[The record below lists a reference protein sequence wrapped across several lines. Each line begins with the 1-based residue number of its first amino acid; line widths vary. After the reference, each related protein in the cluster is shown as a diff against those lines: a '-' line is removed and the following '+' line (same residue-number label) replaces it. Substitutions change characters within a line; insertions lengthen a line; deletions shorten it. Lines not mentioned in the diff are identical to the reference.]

1 MLPGSAHTRSTDGSA
16 AGGGGVDA
24 GAGDAVGVAG
34 AASE

>member
-16 AGGGGVDA
+16 AGGGVDA